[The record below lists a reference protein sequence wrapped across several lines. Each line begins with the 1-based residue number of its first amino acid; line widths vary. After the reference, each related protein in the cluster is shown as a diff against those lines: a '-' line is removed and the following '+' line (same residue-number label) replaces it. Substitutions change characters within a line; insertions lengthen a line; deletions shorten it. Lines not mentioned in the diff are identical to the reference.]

1 MILKQSYEDWKSCL
15 FSGKGQKFSRD
26 FLESRLSIM
35 EDEKHPEHAKFID
48 AYGQEYCLLIISY
61 FKQALSEIK

>member
-1 MILKQSYEDWKSCL
+1 MILEQSYEAWKNCL
-15 FSGKGQKFSRD
+15 FSVNGQKFSRD

-35 EDEKHPEHAKFID
+35 EDEKHPERIKFIN
-48 AYGQEYCLLIISY
+48 AYGQEYFLLIISY